1 MPHLD
6 VCSYIV
12 QYNWTVIT
20 FFVLYVQISVKY
32 LPKIGKILHTRL
44 KKILQVVDT
53 QAQTDINLSS
63 SASTSIFKNSLKS
76 V

>member
-6 VCSYIV
+6 ICTYIV

-20 FFVLYVQISVKY
+20 FLSLYMIISVKY

-44 KKILQVVDT
+44 RKVMQVADT
-53 QAQTDINLSS
+53 KEQSAVSASS
-63 SASTSIFKNSLKS
+63 SASISIFKNSFHGF
-76 V
+76 

>member
-20 FFVLYVQISVKY
+20 FFVLYVQITVKY
-32 LPKIGKILHTRL
+32 LPQIGKILHTRL
-44 KKILQVVDT
+44 RKIMQV
-53 QAQTDINLSS
+53 AEIEESSAINASS
-63 SASTSIFKNSLKS
+63 SSSVSILKNSVSL
-76 V
+76 